1 MESGCV
7 STFPSRGRRI
17 VALVLSSQAVTQ
29 RKNGHN
35 DARDN
40 IHYYSDGLGYSE
52 RWLKYLA
59 LKCEVS

>member
-7 STFPSRGRRI
+7 STVHSRGLRI
-17 VALVLSSQAVTQ
+17 VALVLSPQAVTQ
-29 RKNGHN
+29 RKNGYS

-40 IHYYSDGLGYSE
+40 IHHYSDGFGYSE

-59 LKCEVS
+59 LECEVS